1 MPSFTVSVGK
11 AKFNCL
17 SSQKFLSITKLVNT
31 STFKIIVKGF
41 GGRLKRLFFITGAPG
56 IGKTTV
62 LLKTVEALKNMG
74 FRVGGMLS
82 REVRERGTRVG
93 FEIVDFETEERGWLA
108 HVNQPD
114 GPQVS
119 KYRVNLRDLE
129 TLGAASIR
137 NAVAKAQIVIIDE
150 IGPMELFSPAF
161 KEAAI
166 QAINSDKPVLGVIHH
181 RARDPLI
188 DSIRTRD
195 DAEIIE
201 VTYTNRG
208 HINNLLI
215 KKIIEIQSYL

>member
-1 MPSFTVSVGK
+1 M
-11 AKFNCL
+11 
-17 SSQKFLSITKLVNT
+17 
-31 STFKIIVKGF
+31 
-41 GGRLKRLFFITGAPG
+41 KRLFFVTGSPG

-62 LLKTVEALKNMG
+62 LLRTVEALKNMG

-93 FEIVDFETEERGWLA
+93 FEIVDFETENRGWLA

-129 TLGAASIR
+129 TIGAASIR
-137 NAVAKAQIVIIDE
+137 NAVVKAQIVIVDE
-150 IGPMELFSPAF
+150 IGPMELFSSAF
-161 KEAAI
+161 KEAVV

-188 DSIRTRD
+188 ESVKTRD

-201 VTYTNRG
+201 VTYGNRG
-208 HINNLLI
+208 HIHNLLI
-215 KKIIEIQSYL
+215 NKVNQFLKEQSQRTS

>member
-1 MPSFTVSVGK
+1 
-11 AKFNCL
+11 
-17 SSQKFLSITKLVNT
+17 
-31 STFKIIVKGF
+31 
-41 GGRLKRLFFITGAPG
+41 LKRLLLITGAPG

-62 LLKTVEALKNMG
+62 LLRTAEALKNIG
-74 FRVGGMLS
+74 FRVGGMIS

-93 FEIVDFETEERGWLA
+93 FEIVNFETQERGWLA

-129 TLGAASIR
+129 TIGADSIR

-161 KEAAI
+161 KEAVI
-166 QAINSDKPVLGVIHH
+166 QAVNSQKPVLGVIHH

-188 DSIRTRD
+188 NSVKTRD
-195 DAEIIE
+195 DVEIID
-201 VTYTNRG
+201 VTNENRG
-208 HINNLLI
+208 SLHNLLI
-215 KKIIEIQSYL
+215 NRVNQILKEKSQ